1 MQKLLDSYRL
11 SKGLQIQSEQVKE
24 PINFKHEVFIITN
37 HYSNNNN
44 TADENEKPQRK
55 LSQIEIELKVRYHV
69 RRLKIARRQ
78 LMLKSKQKWT
88 LLFIDL

>member
-37 HYSNNNN
+37 HYNN
-44 TADENEKPQRK
+44 TANDKPLPK

-78 LMLKSKQKWT
+78 MMLKSKHK
-88 LLFIDL
+88 